1 MIGGAIMGET
11 GTTNASTLLTEAT
24 TIITS
29 AMGTVWT
36 VIIGNPL
43 LMVYAGAGLLALGFR
58 FFRRARRVAR

>member
-1 MIGGAIMGET
+1 MGET